1 MGVGFSFIRASVSV
15 ALVSLAAACATLES
29 RARDALDD
37 PGIEGTRWGLVVTTM
52 DGRELIAI
60 RPDERF
66 MPASNTKL
74 FTVAAAFHRL
84 GDVTRPDPAM
94 GASVRVTPRPDG
106 PPRPRHRRAPAAPGP
121 ERRSA
126 I

>member
-1 MGVGFSFIRASVSV
+1 MGVLLSALAAVSI
-15 ALVSLAAACATLES
+15 ALVSLRRLAPRWMP
-29 RARDALDD
+29 RARCARR
-37 PGIEGTRWGLVVTTM
+37 PGLEGTRWGLVVMTM

-84 GDVTRPDPAM
+84 GDMTQPDPAM

-106 PPRPRHRRAPAAPGP
+106 PPDMCL
-121 ERRSA
+121 SA
-126 I
+126 GATRC